1 MDNDTVNSTPEIDLI
16 ESKTLRQRFNS
27 TLQGIWLSTR
37 GKIVLYLLGFGI
49 IMLVSAVL
57 YQGVPVGEDPGA
69 AIDYPKDWSFGSE
82 VMRSIDDVVD
92 WIVEKGDAFFDAI
105 NTIVLQW
112 VLLPLKKYFLWMP
125 WWSIILI
132 TGTLAWLTSGRRI
145 AIMSVI
151 FLSLM
156 TVMGF
161 LDRANET
168 MAITLTS
175 TIICIVF
182 GLPVGIIASRSDRF
196 EGMLRPV
203 LDMMQTMPSF
213 VYLVPALMLFGL
225 GSVPAVMATCI
236 YAIPPIIRLTNLGIR
251 QVDTQVV
258 EASRSFGTTPSQL
271 LIKVQ
276 VPMALPTI
284 LAGMNQTI
292 MMALAMVVLASMI
305 GAGGL
310 GAEILIAISRIE
322 VGRGVLAGLSIV
334 FMAMILDRI
343 TQGFA
348 SRPEP
353 RRAT

>member
-1 MDNDTVNSTPEIDLI
+1 MDEKAVDNTESGTLWQRLNS
-16 ESKTLRQRFNS
+16 SW
-27 TLQGIWLSTR
+27 QGIWSTTL
-37 GKIVLYLLGFGI
+37 GKIGVYLLGFGI
-49 IMLVSAVL
+49 LMLVVFAL
-57 YQGVPVGEDPGA
+57 YQSVPAGEDPGA

-82 VMRSIDDVVD
+82 VMRAIDDVVD
-92 WIVEKGDAFFDAI
+92 WIIVKGDAFFDGI
-105 NTIVLQW
+105 NTVVLQG
-112 VLLPLKKYFLWMP
+112 VLLPLKKYFLWLP
-125 WWSIILI
+125 WWSIILV
-132 TGTLAWLTSGRRI
+132 TGTLAWFTSGRRI
-145 AIMSVI
+145 AIMSTI

-156 TVMGF
+156 TIMGF

-168 MAITLTS
+168 MAITITS
-175 TIICIVF
+175 TFICIIF
-182 GLPVGIIASRSDRF
+182 GLPIGIIASRSDRF
-196 EGMLRPV
+196 EGILRPV

-236 YAIPPIIRLTNLGIR
+236 YAIPPIVRLTNLGIR